1 MTDTTP
7 HRATLEQWAQT
18 EGKSP
23 NSNAGLMWS
32 LACCVIELRT
42 RLEALEAG
50 ATCPHVVT
58 SDEGTSYCGLAESV
72 QQ

>member
-1 MTDTTP
+1 MTDWT
-7 HRATLEQWAQT
+7 RIEELAASDR
-18 EGKSP
+18 SP
-23 NSNAGLMWS
+23 NAVAL
-32 LACCVIELRT
+32 LELRA
-42 RLEALEAG
+42 RVERLEAG